1 MSKGLIVVLGIL
13 SIIFLI
19 AVIVGSSF
27 VGMYNNAKTITVAIT
42 AKIEDNKNEF
52 DNTKKKICQVAQVS
66 TEQINSLARIFDGY
80 AKSRSGNGDDS
91 KLIMKWISESVPN
104 VDTSTF
110 KNLQNIIVSSRD
122 AWTMRQKELIDL
134 QREYNLMLQR
144 FPSNFM
150 LGMMGFKEVKI
161 PVIISTETEKS
172 FETGK
177 DDDTV
182 VFGDKTKVEKN

>member
-1 MSKGLIVVLGIL
+1 MSKGLIVGIGIL
-13 SIIFLI
+13 STIVLI
-19 AVIVGSSF
+19 AVIIGSSF
-27 VGMYNNAKTITVAIT
+27 VGVYNNAKTVTVAMT

-66 TEQINSLARIFDGY
+66 TEQINSLARIFDGH
-80 AKSRSGNGDDS
+80 AKARSGNGDDS

-144 FPSNFM
+144 FPSNIM

-161 PVIISTETEKS
+161 PVIISTATEKS

-177 DDDTV
+177 DDDTI